1 MVKKLGII
9 ADNLIGS
16 NDTGVQF
23 SKYGL
28 STVVISEREKLNQ
41 YKNNATVISV
51 NTNTRM
57 LDAQE
62 ASKHVRNV
70 TKILKNMGLNH
81 FYKKIDSTL
90 RGNIAVEIEA
100 MMLEL
105 GLEMGILVPSFPA
118 NGRIVEN
125 GYLLTKREN
134 NSLFPVCHVPS
145 LLQNET
151 DKPISLINLSD
162 VRKGTKT
169 LQQKLLNLMKL
180 GTKIVVID
188 AVSEEDLFNIAIAIK
203 DLTEMCVVA
212 GSAGLASHLP
222 FVLNLDKSLPLRK
235 KRSVLVIAGTFN
247 RITSDQI
254 MEAKKLDNTRL
265 IEFSTEAFVSGEAEL
280 EVKNVTRKAQEAL
293 VDNKIAIIA
302 LDTLIKDRKE
312 LEGYKISENV
322 RRYGKKIA
330 DSLGAIAKELT
341 MKGVVTD
348 LVVTGGG
355 TASHVVEI
363 MGASFITLE
372 NELLPGIP
380 SGKLQGGQC
389 EGLRVVTKAG
399 GFGSRDS
406 LAKVIEYL
414 RELKPYLINN

>member
-1 MVKKLGII
+1 
-9 ADNLIGS
+9 
-16 NDTGVQF
+16 
-23 SKYGL
+23 
-28 STVVISEREKLNQ
+28 
-41 YKNNATVISV
+41 
-51 NTNTRM
+51 
-57 LDAQE
+57 
-62 ASKHVRNV
+62 
-70 TKILKNMGLNH
+70 
-81 FYKKIDSTL
+81 
-90 RGNIAVEIEA
+90 
-100 MMLEL
+100 
-105 GLEMGILVPSFPA
+105 
-118 NGRIVEN
+118 
-125 GYLLTKREN
+125 
-134 NSLFPVCHVPS
+134 VPS